1 MSVALVVFVI
11 VLIAGVLALD
21 HFLAER
27 AARRART
34 ITPPKFRLIQSVLP
48 PPGERFWQWDVLTE
62 REVEIV
68 EMVIDGKRNAE
79 IAKALFLGTGTVA
92 NHLQNIYRK
101 LGVHSR
107 VELIRAVR
115 DHIR

>member
-1 MSVALVVFVI
+1 MSVELVVFVI

-21 HFLAER
+21 HWLADR
-27 AARRART
+27 AERRAR
-34 ITPPKFRLIQSVLP
+34 IIRPPKFRLIQSVLP
-48 PPGERFWQWDVLTE
+48 PPGERVWQWDVLTE
-62 REVEIV
+62 REVKIV

-79 IAKALFLGTGTVA
+79 IAKELFLGKGTVA
-92 NHLQNIYRK
+92 NYLQTIYHK

>member
-21 HFLAER
+21 HWLAER
-27 AARRART
+27 AARRAIR
-34 ITPPKFRLIQSVLP
+34 PPKFRLIQSVLP

-79 IAKALFLGTGTVA
+79 IAQALFLGKGTVA
-92 NHLQNIYRK
+92 NYLQNIYHK

-107 VELIRAVR
+107 VELIGAVR